1 MEMLSTAGM
10 HFDNKTDQ
18 GTGKNKGTWGKSAGP
33 EPLKKLGTEG
43 TPATH
48 ILPNIT
54 TSLNIARYYAAQ
66 EIAENG
72 QGHQRLLP
80 NDNTTPQ
87 NE

>member
-1 MEMLSTAGM
+1 MNMLSTEGM

-18 GTGKNKGTWGKSAGP
+18 GTGKNKGTWGKSSG

-48 ILPNIT
+48 ILPSIT

-66 EIAENG
+66 EIAEKG
-72 QGHQRLLP
+72 QGHQILLP
-80 NDNTTPQ
+80 KDKDQKPQ
-87 NE
+87 TE